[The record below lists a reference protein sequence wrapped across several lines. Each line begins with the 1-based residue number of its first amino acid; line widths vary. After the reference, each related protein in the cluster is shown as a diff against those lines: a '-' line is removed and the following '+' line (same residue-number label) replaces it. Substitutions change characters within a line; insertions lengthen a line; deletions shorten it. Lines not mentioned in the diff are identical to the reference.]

1 MMKKMTKTCAEWNL
15 LCVDINYW
23 NIRINKNM
31 KLKFPVCSHIVLF
44 VATFTLALLL
54 PLFSLW
60 CLSVSVNI
68 RAVYVIH
75 EILYYHIRLWN
86 KSILCCCCFCFS
98 LLFVTGCKERLG
110 FGLFAVT
117 LTWGG
122 VRWSWP
128 TCSCC
133 CMIFMLCLCR
143 KFCSSKRTRSSWVSR
158 LLNITAAIDSSV
170 AAVSLENRRR
180 RRWPTLGLHNKRQIN
195 YWTNIRKFILW
206 VINWYKMWHF

>member
-54 PLFSLW
+54 PLFTLW

-110 FGLFAVT
+110 FGLFVVT

-122 VRWSWP
+122 WDEADPPAAAVVWF
-128 TCSCC
+128 SCC
-133 CMIFMLCLCR
+133 VFVG
-143 KFCSSKRTRSSWVSR
+143 SSAR
-158 LLNITAAIDSSV
+158 LSALGPAGSAGCWTSPPPSTH
-170 AAVSLENRRR
+170 
-180 RRWPTLGLHNKRQIN
+180 RWLPCPWKTDEEEDGRH
-195 YWTNIRKFILW
+195 
-206 VINWYKMWHF
+206 